1 MLKALLD
8 KHFSHLFTHSNALHL
23 TMAATNRWAG
33 HGSSAFICTWVFR
46 ESSMSHLHWG
56 VWGYSGYDWEWEG
69 ADSWTGAGTDSA
81 PFAPGA
87 WEKKCQVRIPG
98 RPRPPCFS
106 LSAVRWERFN
116 CKLQTKKQTKTTKTR
131 SRNRSISFICL
142 CAVARPGNP
151 TVAGRG
157 QSGAWRPRDKPSFAV
172 FVCFPFAAFAFS
184 PSKPPSPV
192 GSPKQVRILPP
203 GERRGPPGPLS
214 CWNCQHLMRVSQHYL
229 FISETC

>member
-1 MLKALLD
+1 MRKKWPGKDTWEAP
-8 KHFSHLFTHSNALHL
+8 
-23 TMAATNRWAG
+23 AA
-33 HGSSAFICTWVFR
+33 VFFF
-46 ESSMSHLHWG
+46 
-56 VWGYSGYDWEWEG
+56 V
-69 ADSWTGAGTDSA
+69 
-81 PFAPGA
+81 
-87 WEKKCQVRIPG
+87 C
-98 RPRPPCFS
+98 CS
-106 LSAVRWERFN
+106 LGEFN

-151 TVAGRG
+151 TRAGRG

-172 FVCFPFAAFAFS
+172 FLCFPFAAFAFS
-184 PSKPPSPV
+184 PSKPPSAV

-229 FISETC
+229 CISELVRPQWKR